1 MKNLNLFRTIIV
13 VAVFGLISVL
23 STYQARADIGLGIFA
38 GLATPNSEIN
48 NIYNSDKLTEGE
60 TVNNLVRDAAKT
72 GFDIGIKFRLP
83 LGNSLLFNAG
93 ISWNSFPKTNI
104 YIQNPTNN
112 SALATLVTTQNIVPI
127 SAGVNFY
134 PFTRTFGIY
143 ATGELTYNI
152 MNSTV
157 EVTVGNYSNIDTNPT
172 YNRTGIGLGVG
183 LDLDLFLT
191 LINIEA
197 KYNFANVLGK
207 VEDEKAK
214 NYLTLNVAVYFGGRQ
229 PKE

>member
-23 STYQARADIGLGIFA
+23 STYRARADIGLGIFA

-48 NIYNSDKLTEGE
+48 NIYNSDKLTDGA

-72 GFDIGIKFRLP
+72 GFDVGVKFRLP

-93 ISWNSFPKTNI
+93 ISWCSFPKTNI
-104 YIQNPTNN
+104 LIQSATSN
-112 SALATLVTTQNIVPI
+112 SALATLVTTQNIFPI
-127 SAGVNFY
+127 SVGMHLLSFK
-134 PFTRTFGIY
+134 PLGIY

-152 MNSTV
+152 MNSSV
-157 EVTVGNYSNIDTNPT
+157 EVTAGNYSNIDTRTT
-172 YNRTGIGLGVG
+172 YNRTGFGLGAG
-183 LDLDLFLT
+183 IDLDLFLT

-207 VEDEKAK
+207 VNDEKAK
-214 NYLTLNVAVYFGGRQ
+214 NYLTVNVAVYFGGKQ
-229 PKE
+229 PK